1 MTTPEPAIRM
11 IDLNEQLLVVTLDKS
26 GTMRTSVRGIC
37 PDMAAAIL
45 RRLAADIEAD
55 HPPFPCHWDEQRD
68 APEPADRPDEP
79 LPGDGARLDAERQ
92 VWTDGTGHTWDL
104 SVPWDDA
111 VSVRWVWT
119 GRMDTSGVPLMRAD
133 DGEVES
139 LDVIRAVVGP
149 IAPGVGEQR

>member
-1 MTTPEPAIRM
+1 M
-11 IDLNEQLLVVTLDKS
+11 IDLNEQRLVVTFDQD
-26 GTMRTSVRGIC
+26 GVMRIHVRGMC
-37 PDMAAAIL
+37 TTEAAAMLSLIAGEL
-45 RRLAADIEAD
+45 VAS
-55 HPPFPCHWDEQRD
+55 HPPFPCHWDEERD
-68 APEPADRPDEP
+68 TPAPADRPDEP
-79 LPGDGARLDAERQ
+79 LPGDGGRLDAERQ